1 MLLLLVEMESF
12 ECIEKALESWLSEI
26 SILEE
31 RQQIINNYKEQIT
44 RTLQQIQIEG
54 LTSIYDFT
62 VLSYIGQT
70 WISLVEQ
77 FSSPQIDKRI
87 VIQNLLKLY
96 NANQIS
102 SSLLIEIIAQLDVE
116 R

>member
-1 MLLLLVEMESF
+1 MLLVEMEGF

-26 SILEE
+26 SNLEE

-54 LTSIYDFT
+54 LTSIYDFA
-62 VLSYIGQT
+62 VLSYIGQV

-77 FSSPQIDKRI
+77 FSSPQIDKRL

-102 SSLLIEIIAQLDVE
+102 SSLLIEIIAQL
-116 R
+116 